1 MARIALLLTGPGL
14 LGSLLLLSACSQ
26 NEAPWKGP
34 APEAPRQAREA
45 SPVSKEAPMEAQ
57 EPPPPPPASTAPAAV
72 TFEGTVVLPDS
83 LKARFVPGSTLFVVA
98 RSLGGEARPVAA
110 QKIVPS
116 NFPVAF
122 SLTQADSMMG
132 DPLPAEVDL
141 LVRLDRD
148 GDISTRDEGDLSA
161 GPVRARAGSP
171 SVLTLGAP

>member
-1 MARIALLLTGPGL
+1 MARMSLALSGPCL
-14 LGSLLLLSACSQ
+14 LGALFILSACSQ

-45 SPVSKEAPMEAQ
+45 RPVTKEEAMTP
-57 EPPPPPPASTAPAAV
+57 EAPPPPPPASPASEAAGYQ
-72 TFEGTVVLPDS
+72 GTVVLPDA

-98 RSLGGEARPVAA
+98 RSLGGDGRPVAA
-110 QKIVPS
+110 RKIVPS
-116 NFPVAF
+116 GFPVEF

-132 DPLPAEVDL
+132 DPLPAEADL

-161 GPVRARAGSP
+161 GPVRARAGSS

>member
-1 MARIALLLTGPGL
+1 MARTSLLFGPCL
-14 LGSLLLLSACSQ
+14 LGTLLFLSACSQ

-34 APEAPRQAREA
+34 APEAPRQARAA
-45 SPVSKEAPMEAQ
+45 SPVSKEEAAAPEA
-57 EPPPPPPASTAPAAV
+57 PPPPPPASTAPAGGA
-72 TFEGTVVLPDS
+72 FQGEVVLPDS

-98 RSLGGEARPVAA
+98 RSLGGDGRPVAA
-110 QKIVPS
+110 QKILPS
-116 NFPVAF
+116 AFPVAF

-148 GDISTRDEGDLSA
+148 GDISTREEGDLSA